1 MSTLHFI
8 RRSSRATLLFG
19 LCLATSAFA
28 TNKLPSIT
36 VQAVASKAVVGRSTI
51 GAPIEQATLTRR
63 VSYADL
69 DLTTY
74 TGVMTLKRRV
84 REAAREACRK
94 LDDLYPFE
102 ERQAATCVINAVADA
117 SQQVEGAIA
126 GAQRVA
132 RAR

>member
-1 MSTLHFI
+1 MSSLHFI
-8 RRSSRATLLFG
+8 RRSSSAALLLG
-19 LCLATSAFA
+19 LCLSASA
-28 TNKLPSIT
+28 LASNKLPSIT

-74 TGVMTLKRRV
+74 TGAMALKRRV
-84 REAAREACRK
+84 REAASDACRK
-94 LDDLYPFE
+94 LDDLYPLE
-102 ERQAATCVINAVADA
+102 ERQAPTCRAKAVADA
-117 SQQVEGAIA
+117 SRQVDAAIA

-132 RAR
+132 KAR